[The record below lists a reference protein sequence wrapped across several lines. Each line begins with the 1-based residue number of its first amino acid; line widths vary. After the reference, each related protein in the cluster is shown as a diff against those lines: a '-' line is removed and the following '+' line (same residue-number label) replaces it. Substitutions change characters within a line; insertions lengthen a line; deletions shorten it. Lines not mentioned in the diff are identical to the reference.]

1 MITSAEE
8 YFANM
13 FKIAETNNIP
23 TLATLLPHDEPIYD
37 IDLNSR
43 TVEAPEFLSV
53 LDDHAS
59 ETIYFR
65 VDRFFNNMDMSTT
78 ACVIQYINA
87 AKEGRLYVVPYYDI
101 ETFHDVDKMLIPWC
115 IEGEATKAAGDV
127 IYSIRFFN
135 VDESGK
141 YLIYNLNTIPTTS
154 KVLNGLNIL
163 GYNRIDLT
171 ETQFNENKNSTNPV
185 IYYIRTA
192 DGGYTKA
199 PIVYQE
205 NQTYYTLTEGYD
217 YSADTLSAILAAAI
231 RVNDGFKLYWTDITH
246 N

>member
-1 MITSAEE
+1 
-8 YFANM
+8 
-13 FKIAETNNIP
+13 
-23 TLATLLPHDEPIYD
+23 
-37 IDLNSR
+37 
-43 TVEAPEFLSV
+43 
-53 LDDHAS
+53 
-59 ETIYFR
+59 
-65 VDRFFNNMDMSTT
+65 
-78 ACVIQYINA
+78 
-87 AKEGRLYVVPYYDI
+87 
-101 ETFHDVDKMLIPWC
+101 MLIPWC

-171 ETQFNENKNSTNPV
+171 EAQFNENKNSTNPV

-199 PIVYQE
+199 PIVYQQ

-217 YSADTLSAILAAAI
+217 YSADTLSAILAAAK